1 MGAQD
6 KAKTHRRRRRRR
18 YDLDVGEEQE
28 PCIVNLNIHCNYITV
43 ESFLSKPSYL
53 NAKDDGDEPSGV
65 LFASVRMLLQSL
77 QQSRAGSAEM
87 RFASEV

>member
-6 KAKTHRRRRRRR
+6 KAKTHRRRRRR
-18 YDLDVGEEQE
+18 YDLDVGEE
-28 PCIVNLNIHCNYITV
+28 PCIVNLNFHCNYITV

-53 NAKDDGDEPSGV
+53 NGKDDGDEPSGV